1 MNSITSRHIALGAG
15 AVCLLALA
23 APLSAQQPARQPA
36 DTTCAVAEAG
46 QIAMRDTNAYQSEK
60 AMGKK
65 ADTAAVKADKDKNKS
80 QDGKAVAECRNQTQ
94 SGVTDSSGAST
105 LGPGV
110 KTATPDQNQPVMS
123 KGDTLKK
130 AGDPNQPD
138 PSSYKKD
145 TTSGYKTFKPDTATG
160 VKKDSTASPRY

>member
-1 MNSITSRHIALGAG
+1 MSSIASRHIVLGAG

-23 APLSAQQPARQPA
+23 APLSAQQPVGQKA
-36 DTTCAVAEAG
+36 DTSCAVAEAG
-46 QIAMRDTNAYQSEK
+46 QIAMRDTNVYQSDK
-60 AMGKK
+60 AMAKK
-65 ADTAAVKADKDKNKS
+65 ADTAAVKADKDKSK
-80 QDGKAVAECRNQTQ
+80 DGKAVAECRNQTQ
-94 SGVTDSSGAST
+94 SGVTDSAGKST

-110 KTATPDQNQPVMS
+110 QKATPDQNAPVMS

-130 AGDPNQPD
+130 AAGDPNQPD

-145 TTSGYKTFKPDTATG
+145 TTSGYRTFKPDSAAG